1 MAVSERRDGGAAS
14 ITVVNRLI
22 KTEVNEIFFH
32 SLYVILVHW
41 LSLDDDKTLKLTIS
55 TEVLNMTFLS
65 LLLWLTPNM
74 AASNQTYALWRLLLV
89 SRY

>member
-32 SLYVILVHW
+32 SLYVTLVHW
-41 LSLDDDKTLKLTIS
+41 LSLDDEKALKLNVL
-55 TEVLNMTFLS
+55 TEVLNMTFVS
-65 LLLWLTPNM
+65 LLL
-74 AASNQTYALWRLLLV
+74 
-89 SRY
+89 